1 MTCHLRQT
9 GIYAA
14 LADMLPQRTSLRVF
28 LLGKGKGKATIN
40 LTQFQ
45 KG

>member
-1 MTCHLRQT
+1 MTCRLRQT

-14 LADMLPQRTSLRVF
+14 LADMLPQRTSLSVF
-28 LLGKGKGKATIN
+28 VLGKGKGKATIN
-40 LTQFQ
+40 QTQFQ